1 MLCAGGDGSGTN
13 EVNLSRGRISETRN
27 VQLIPIFR
35 QGDSGG
41 PLTVDEDGVH
51 TLAGVT
57 SHGLSETPQIKVRN
71 NQQRFSFKYSFKGR
85 S

>member
-1 MLCAGGDGSGTN
+1 MIESFEGKN
-13 EVNLSRGRISETRN
+13 IF
-27 VQLIPIFR
+27 QLISFC

-51 TLAGVT
+51 TLIGVT
-57 SHGLSETPQIKVRN
+57 SHGLSEISQIKVRN
-71 NQQRFSFKYSFKGR
+71 NQQRFSFKYSFKGC